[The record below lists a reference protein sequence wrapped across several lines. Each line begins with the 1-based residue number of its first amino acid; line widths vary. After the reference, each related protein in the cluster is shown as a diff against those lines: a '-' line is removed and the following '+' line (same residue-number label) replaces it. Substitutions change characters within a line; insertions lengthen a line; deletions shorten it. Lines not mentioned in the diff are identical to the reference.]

1 MSEVELKKEL
11 KELEFK
17 YNQLEEK
24 VSFRFNK
31 SGEYKLDLKFT
42 DLEGN
47 EYIKEPTFIIND
59 FKSNQIISKT
69 QQLNFF
75 EENLTQLS
83 IIKQEGINKYETEK
97 ENKEKIEKK

>member
-1 MSEVELKKEL
+1 ME
-11 KELEFK
+11 ELELK

-47 EYIKEPTFIIND
+47 EYIKKPTFII
-59 FKSNQIISKT
+59 S
-69 QQLNFF
+69 
-75 EENLTQLS
+75 
-83 IIKQEGINKYETEK
+83 
-97 ENKEKIEKK
+97 